1 MFELPR
7 ELYSASSI
15 AENKHIVPSTS
26 GYDFSFAIKLPSSTE
41 TREGPQTLTLL
52 QIGKTGNLRSRITT
66 NHLGNTL
73 GSSVL
78 MKKINDALL
87 ENKDGCKVGGTDVSG
102 WILENV
108 YFGWIEDEISQS
120 RRNALIDYFKPTLN
134 KR

>member
-52 QIGKTGNLRSRITT
+52 QIGKTGNLRSRITK
-66 NHLGNTL
+66 NHLGNAL

-78 MKKINDALL
+78 MKKIHDALL
-87 ENKDGCKVGGTDVSG
+87 ENKDGCKVGSMDVSG

-108 YFGWIEDEISQS
+108 YFGWIEDRVSPEG
-120 RRNALIDYFKPTLN
+120 RCALIEHFNPRLN
-134 KR
+134 LR